1 MNKNHIMKTKI
12 IYPIV
17 FLLISTLSFSQGF
30 KEKKEK
36 VKALKVAYI
45 TEQLDL
51 TKEEAQKFWPIYNAF
66 DDKQAELRHEKMRAI
81 LDRFEPGNVDKLSEK
96 EASTLLTQM
105 EAVEESLFTLRKKF
119 IKDLQGVLSAKKI
132 VKLKK
137 AEEDFNRTLLKQ
149 MKERRRG

>member
-1 MNKNHIMKTKI
+1 MKTKI

-96 EASTLLTQM
+96 DASTLLTQM
-105 EAVEESLFTLRKKF
+105 EVVEESLFTLRKKF

>member
-1 MNKNHIMKTKI
+1 MKTKI

-51 TKEEAQKFWPIYNAF
+51 TKEEAQKFWPIYNSF

-105 EAVEESLFTLRKKF
+105 ETVEESLFTLRKKF

-132 VKLKK
+132 IKLKK

-149 MKERRRG
+149 IKERRRG